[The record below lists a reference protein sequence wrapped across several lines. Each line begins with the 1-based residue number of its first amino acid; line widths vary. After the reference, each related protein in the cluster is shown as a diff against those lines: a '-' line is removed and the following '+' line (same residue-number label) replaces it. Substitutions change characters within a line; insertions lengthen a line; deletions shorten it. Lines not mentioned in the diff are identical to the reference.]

1 MLYTN
6 VQGPQVLVT
15 IDDLPAACA
24 DVNCDYDYT
33 AVSASVQSQ
42 QYDEGD
48 NLKITVELDV
58 TGLDTNLLTDMTII
72 FGGAQCGALTI
83 TADTLYTVECNL
95 GHEPYG
101 GDHVVEVYYDSGLIP
116 NSQATIN
123 VFVAVNAASISEGGS
138 ELSLAGGNTLVIS
151 GLGFPNQASYV

>member
-1 MLYTN
+1 MFFEPIPHDMLYTN

-33 AVSASVQSQ
+33 TVSASVSSQ

-58 TGLDTNLLTDMTII
+58 TGLDTDLLTDMTII
-72 FGGAQCGALTI
+72 FGGA
-83 TADTLYTVECNL
+83 
-95 GHEPYG
+95 
-101 GDHVVEVYYDSGLIP
+101 
-116 NSQATIN
+116 
-123 VFVAVNAASISEGGS
+123 
-138 ELSLAGGNTLVIS
+138 
-151 GLGFPNQASYV
+151 